1 MSREEMVIRLAQMH
15 NEFEMLRL
23 AAEDNR
29 MPTAITMG
37 LAWLRDDALKVIAD
51 LDPDFEMPED

>member
-1 MSREEMVIRLAQMH
+1 MIRANMIARLLMH
-15 NEFEMLRL
+15 LHDLKIMQI
-23 AAEDNR
+23 AAEKEH

-37 LAWLRDDALKVIAD
+37 LQWLRDDTVKVIAD